1 MSNILALDQAKTSG
15 FAIFSPTGELLKHG
29 AKSFEDY
36 VQQYTYFSSLL
47 VENDVDTLLIEDI
60 QLQRNTQTFKT
71 LAQLQGIFM
80 TLAYN
85 HNIELH
91 IISSNTWRSK
101 VGLRAKGRTALKQA
115 AVAMVYELY
124 DVKATQDESEAIL
137 IGHSYLLDNT
147 SAF

>member
-1 MSNILALDQAKTSG
+1 MGNILALDQAKTSG
-15 FAIFSPTGELLKHG
+15 FAIFSQTGELLLHG
-29 AKSFEDY
+29 AKTFPDY
-36 VQQYTYFSSLL
+36 VQQYHFFALLL
-47 VENDVDTLLIEDI
+47 VEYSITTLLIEDI

-80 TLAYN
+80 ALAHN

-91 IISSNTWRSK
+91 IISPSTWRSK
-101 VGLRAKGRTALKQA
+101 IGLRAKGRTALKHA
-115 AVAMVYELY
+115 AVQMVYELY
-124 DVKATQDESEAIL
+124 GIKATQDESEAIL